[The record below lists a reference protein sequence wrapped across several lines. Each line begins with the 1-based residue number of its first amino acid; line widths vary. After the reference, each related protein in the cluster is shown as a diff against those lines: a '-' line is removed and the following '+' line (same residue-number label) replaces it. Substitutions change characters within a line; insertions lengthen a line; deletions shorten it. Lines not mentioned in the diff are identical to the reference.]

1 MYCQSVRRHGWGG
14 DLPTEDS
21 DARRRIVDAAR
32 VIVRATGSPPTVAEV
47 ADALSVSRATVYRYY
62 PSAEALLL
70 AAASDGLES
79 FLNDIADGLSSVE
92 DPEHAVVE
100 GIASTLEEIGR
111 RTEVALVLGPRRG
124 GAGPREMTSAVA
136 VELGRNVLE
145 SAPVDWDAA
154 GYRSADDLDALAEFM
169 LRILQ
174 SLVVDPGNPPLTGDR
189 LRAYL
194 HRWVGPAVT
203 GDHAMKTQQRST
215 DATTR
220 GA

>member
-1 MYCQSVRRHGWGG
+1 MRRHGWGG
-14 DLPTEDS
+14 DLPTEDA

-32 VIVRATGSPPTVAEV
+32 VIVRATGSAPTVVEV

-70 AAASDGLES
+70 AAASGGVES
-79 FLNDIADGLSSVE
+79 FLDDIADGLSSVE

-100 GIASTLEEIGR
+100 GIAYTLEEIGR
-111 RTEVALVLGPRRG
+111 RAEVALVLAPPRGP
-124 GAGPREMTSAVA
+124 GPREMTSAVT

-145 SAPVDWDAA
+145 SAPVDWYAA

-174 SLVVDPGNPPLTGDR
+174 SLVVDPGDPPLTGDR

-203 GDHAMKTQQRST
+203 DDQAINTKQRPT
-215 DATTR
+215 DATTK
-220 GA
+220 GAP